1 MMIWSFQEIVDIYNT
16 MNLPKIET
24 PKYQLTIPST
34 KKEVSYRPFL
44 VKEEKILLI
53 AQEAGEEADLLMAM
67 KDIVSS
73 CTFGDANISNLASFD
88 LEYIFL
94 KLRAKSVGEE
104 AELGIKCDE
113 CEEVNKVIVNLD
125 SIEVTEGAAL
135 PNKIQLTEEIGIVPQ
150 YIKVRDLIS
159 ISKKKDK
166 GDILTASIAA
176 SIENI
181 YDENNVYPIAEASES
196 DIKEFI
202 ESLNKDQLGKLE
214 EVVTG
219 APKLQETVSFT
230 CQKCGTKNEKI
241 LTGIESFFV

>member
-1 MMIWSFQEIVDIYNT
+1 

-53 AQEAGEEADLLMAM
+53 AQEAGGEADLLAAM
-67 KDIVSS
+67 KDVVTS
-73 CTFGDANISNLASFD
+73 CTFGEVNTSDLASFD

-104 AELGIKCDE
+104 AELGLKCEE
-113 CEEVNKVIVNLD
+113 CGEVNKVTVNLD
-125 SIEVTEGAAL
+125 AIEVTAGTPL
-135 PNKIQLTEEIGIVPQ
+135 PKKIQLTDTIGIVPQ
-150 YIKVRDLIS
+150 YIKVQDLIK
-159 ISKKKDK
+159 ISGKKDK
-166 GDILTASIAA
+166 GDVLTSSIAA

-181 YDENNVYPIAEASES
+181 YDETNVYPIAEASES

-202 ESLNKDQLGKLE
+202 ESLNKEQIEKVE
-214 EVVTG
+214 KVVTG
-219 APKLQETVSFT
+219 APKLQETISFT
-230 CQKCGTKNEKI
+230 CAKCKTKNEKI

>member
-1 MMIWSFQEIVDIYNT
+1 
-16 MNLPKIET
+16 MNLPKLET

-34 KKEVSYRPFL
+34 KKEVGYRPFL

-53 AQEAGEEADLLMAM
+53 AQEAGGESDLLMAM
-67 KDIVSS
+67 KDVVTS
-73 CTFGDANISNLASFD
+73 CTFGEVDISNLASFD

-113 CEEVNKVIVNLD
+113 CDEVNKVTVNLD
-125 SIEVTEGAAL
+125 AIEVTKGTPL
-135 PNKIQLTEEIGIVPQ
+135 PKKIQLNETIGIVPQ
-150 YIKVRDLIS
+150 YIKVADLIK
-159 ISKKKDK
+159 ITKKTDK
-166 GDILTASIAA
+166 GDILIASIAA

-181 YDENNVYPIAEASES
+181 YDEENVYPIAEAS
-196 DIKEFI
+196 DNDVKEFI
-202 ESLNKDQLGKLE
+202 ESLNKSQIEKIE
-214 EVVTG
+214 EVVSG

-230 CQKCGTKNEKI
+230 CAKCGAKNEKV

>member
-1 MMIWSFQEIVDIYNT
+1 

-44 VKEEKILLI
+44 VKEEKILLV
-53 AQEAGEEADLLMAM
+53 AQETGQESDMLLAM
-67 KDIVSS
+67 RDIVSS
-73 CTFGDANISNLASFD
+73 CTFGEVNISELASFD

-94 KLRAKSVGEE
+94 KLRAKSIGEE
-104 AELGIKCDE
+104 AEIGIKCE
-113 CEEVNKVIVNLD
+113 ACGEINKVAVNVD
-125 SIEVTEGAAL
+125 AIEVTKGEPL

-150 YIKVRDLIS
+150 YIKVSDLIS
-159 ISKKKDK
+159 ISKEKDK

-181 YDENNVYPIAEASES
+181 YDENNVYPIAEASDS
-196 DIKEFI
+196 DTKEFI
-202 ESLNKDQLGKLE
+202 ESLNKEQIGKLE
-214 EVVTG
+214 AVVTG
-219 APKLQETVSFT
+219 APKLQETISFS
-230 CQKCGTKNEKI
+230 CSKCGVENEKV

>member
-1 MMIWSFQEIVDIYNT
+1 

-34 KKEVSYRPFL
+34 QKEVSYRPFL
-44 VKEEKILLI
+44 VKEEKILLV
-53 AQEAGEEADLLMAM
+53 AQEAGEEADMLMAM

-73 CTFGDANISNLASFD
+73 CTFGEVNISDLASFD

-104 AELGIKCDE
+104 AEIGIKCDA
-113 CEEVNKVIVNLD
+113 CGEVNKVTVNID
-125 SIEVTEGAAL
+125 AIEVTKADPL
-135 PNKIQLTEEIGIVPQ
+135 PSKLQLTEEIGVVPQ

-159 ISKKKDK
+159 ISRKKDK

-181 YDENNVYPIAEASES
+181 YDENNVYPIAEASDS

-202 ESLNKDQLGKLE
+202 ESLNKEQIGKLE
-214 EVVTG
+214 GVVTG
-219 APKLQETVSFT
+219 APKLQETISFKCT
-230 CQKCGTKNEKI
+230 KCGVENEKV

>member
-1 MMIWSFQEIVDIYNT
+1 

-24 PKYQLTIPST
+24 PKYKLTIPST
-34 KKEVSYRPFL
+34 GKEVSYRPFL
-44 VKEEKILLI
+44 VKEEKILLV
-53 AQEAGEEADLLMAM
+53 AQEAGEESDMLMAM
-67 KDIVSS
+67 KDIVAS
-73 CTFGDANISNLASFD
+73 CTFGEVSISDLASFD

-104 AELGIKCDE
+104 AEIGIKCDA
-113 CEEVNKVIVNLD
+113 CGEVNKVTVNID
-125 SIEVTEGAAL
+125 SIEVTKEEPL
-135 PNKIQLTEEIGIVPQ
+135 PSKIQLTEEIGIVPQ

-159 ISKKKDK
+159 ISRKKDK

-181 YDENNVYPIAEASES
+181 YDENNVYPIAEASDS

-202 ESLNKDQLGKLE
+202 ESLNKEQIGKLE
-214 EVVTG
+214 GVVTG
-219 APKLQETVSFT
+219 APKLQETISFNCT
-230 CQKCGTKNEKI
+230 KCGADNEKV

>member
-1 MMIWSFQEIVDIYNT
+1 

-34 KKEVSYRPFL
+34 EREVSYRPFL

-53 AQEAGEEADLLMAM
+53 AQEAGGEADLLAAM
-67 KDIVSS
+67 KDVVTS
-73 CTFGDANISNLASFD
+73 CTFGEVNVSNLASFD

-104 AELGIKCDE
+104 AELGIKCDD
-113 CEEVNKVIVNLD
+113 CGEVNKVTVNLD
-125 SIEVTEGAAL
+125 AIEVTKGTPL
-135 PNKIQLTEEIGIVPQ
+135 PKKIQLTDTIGIVPQ
-150 YIKVRDLIS
+150 HIKVADLIK
-159 ISKKKDK
+159 ITKKTDK
-166 GDILTASIAA
+166 GDILTSSIAA

-181 YDENNVYPIAEASES
+181 YDENNVYPISEASDS

-202 ESLNKDQLGKLE
+202 ESLNKEQIEKVE
-214 EVVTG
+214 KVVTG
-219 APKLQETVSFT
+219 APKLQETLSFT
-230 CQKCGTKNEKI
+230 CQKCGAENEKI

>member
-1 MMIWSFQEIVDIYNT
+1 

-34 KKEVSYRPFL
+34 GEDVGYRPFL

-53 AQEAGEEADLLMAM
+53 AQEAGDEGDLLTAM
-67 KDIVSS
+67 KDVVTS
-73 CTFGDANISNLASFD
+73 CTFGDVDTSVLASFD

-113 CEEVNKVIVNLD
+113 CEAANDIAVNLD
-125 SIEVTEGAAL
+125 AIEVTEGTPL
-135 PNKIQLTEEIGIVPQ
+135 PKKIQLTDTVGIVPQ
-150 YIKVRDLIS
+150 YITVNNLIK
-159 ISKKKDK
+159 ISGKTDK
-166 GDILTASIAA
+166 GDILTSSIAA
-176 SIENI
+176 SIKNI
-181 YDENNVYPIAEASES
+181 YDENNVYPIEEASDS

-202 ESLNKDQLGKLE
+202 ESLNKEQIEKIE
-214 EVVTG
+214 KVVTG
-219 APKLQETVSFT
+219 APKLQETISFKCT
-230 CQKCGTKNEKI
+230 KCGTKNEKL

>member
-1 MMIWSFQEIVDIYNT
+1 

-67 KDIVSS
+67 KDVVTS
-73 CTFGDANISNLASFD
+73 CTSGEVNVSELASFD

-113 CEEVNKVIVNLD
+113 CEEVNKVTVNLD
-125 SIEVTEGAAL
+125 TIEVTEGTPL
-135 PNKIQLTEEIGIVPQ
+135 PKKIQLTDTIGIVPQ
-150 YIKVRDLIS
+150 YIKVLDLIK
-159 ISKKKDK
+159 ISGKKDK
-166 GDILTASIAA
+166 GDILTSSIAS

-181 YDENNVYPIAEASES
+181 YDENNVYPISEASDS

-202 ESLNKDQLGKLE
+202 ESLNKEQIEKIE
-214 EVVTG
+214 KVVTA
-219 APKLQETVSFT
+219 APKLQETLSFNCT
-230 CQKCGTKNEKI
+230 KCGIENEQI

>member
-1 MMIWSFQEIVDIYNT
+1 

-67 KDIVSS
+67 KDVVTS
-73 CTFGDANISNLASFD
+73 CTSGEVNVSELASFD

-113 CEEVNKVIVNLD
+113 CEEVNKVTVNLD
-125 SIEVTEGAAL
+125 TIEVTEGTPL
-135 PNKIQLTEEIGIVPQ
+135 PKKIQLTDTIGIVPQ
-150 YIKVRDLIS
+150 YIKVHDLIK
-159 ISKKKDK
+159 ISGKKDK
-166 GDILTASIAA
+166 GDILTSSIAS

-181 YDENNVYPIAEASES
+181 
-196 DIKEFI
+196 
-202 ESLNKDQLGKLE
+202 
-214 EVVTG
+214 
-219 APKLQETVSFT
+219 
-230 CQKCGTKNEKI
+230 
-241 LTGIESFFV
+241 